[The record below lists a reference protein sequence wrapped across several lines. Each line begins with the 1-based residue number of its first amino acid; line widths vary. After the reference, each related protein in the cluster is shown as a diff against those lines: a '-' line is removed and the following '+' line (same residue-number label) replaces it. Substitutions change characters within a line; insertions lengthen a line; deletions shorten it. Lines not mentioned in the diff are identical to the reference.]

1 MSPPDSD
8 SPADD
13 SVIAAAA
20 TPPGRGGIGIV
31 RVSGGDIEKIA
42 AGILPRNLP
51 PPRRAVFTSFL
62 DSQGEAMD
70 NGIALYFPAPHSLTG
85 QEVLELQGHGGPGVV
100 RRILSRCLDLG
111 ARAAEPGEFAL
122 RAYLNGK
129 MDLAQADAVADI
141 VNAESAAAARAAAR
155 SLTGVFSR
163 EIQSASGALESART
177 GLEAAMDFADEE
189 LDENNFAAP
198 ALAEAIA
205 KLERLSAR
213 AGQGALL
220 TEGISAAIVGPP
232 NVGKSSLL
240 NCLAEED
247 AAIVSPAPGTTRDAV
262 LREVNVG
269 GLCLRLADT
278 AGLREKAGAVE
289 MEGIRRTR
297 SIAAGADVVLVV
309 GDERRGPGVDLNLD
323 LGGEGGSGRGGEVIL
338 IRNKIDLDGVESGL
352 RGGIVYV
359 SARTGAG
366 LDVLRGEILRAAGM
380 WESEAPFSARERH
393 LRALASAL
401 EFARHART
409 DWAHPELAAE
419 NLRHARDALAG
430 ITGAFGD
437 EELLGEIFSRFCV
450 GK

>member
-1 MSPPDSD
+1 MS
-8 SPADD
+8 ADD

-20 TPPGRGGIGIV
+20 TPPGRGGVGIV
-31 RVSGGDIEKIA
+31 RVSGGSVEKIA
-42 AGILPRNLP
+42 GGILPRKLP
-51 PPRRAVFTSFL
+51 PARRAVFTSFL
-62 DSQGEAMD
+62 DAEGEAMD
-70 NGIALYFPAPHSLTG
+70 NGIALYFPAPRSLTG

-100 RRILSRCLDLG
+100 RRVLSRCFDLG

-163 EIQSASGALESART
+163 EIRSASDSLEAARA
-177 GLEAAMDFADEE
+177 GVEAAMDFADEE

-198 ALAEAIA
+198 ALTEAIGG
-205 KLERLSAR
+205 LERLLAR
-213 AGQGALL
+213 AGQGAIL
-220 TEGISAAIVGPP
+220 TEGAAAAIVGPP
-232 NVGKSSLL
+232 NAGKSSLL

-262 LREVNVG
+262 LREVCVG
-269 GLCLRLADT
+269 GARLRLADT
-278 AGLREKAGAVE
+278 AGLREEAGEVE
-289 MEGIRRTR
+289 KEGIRRTR
-297 SIAAGADVVLVV
+297 KIAGEADVVLVV
-309 GDERRGPGVDLNLD
+309 GDERRGPGVDLD
-323 LGGEGGSGRGGEVIL
+323 FGGEGGEVIL
-338 IRNKIDLDGVESGL
+338 VRNKIDLDGVEAGL
-352 RGGIVYV
+352 REGVVYV

-366 LDVLRGEILRAAGM
+366 LDVLRGEILRAAGVR
-380 WESEAPFSARERH
+380 ESEAPFSARERH
-393 LRALASAL
+393 LRALGSAL
-401 EFARHART
+401 EFARDARR

-430 ITGAFGD
+430 ITGGFGD

>member
-1 MSPPDSD
+1 MS
-8 SPADD
+8 ADD

-20 TPPGRGGIGIV
+20 TPPGRGGVGIV
-31 RVSGGDIEKIA
+31 RVSGGSVEKIA
-42 AGILPRNLP
+42 GGILPRKLP
-51 PPRRAVFTSFL
+51 PARRAVFTSFL
-62 DSQGEAMD
+62 DAEGEAMD
-70 NGIALYFPAPHSLTG
+70 NGIALYFPAPRSLTG

-100 RRILSRCLDLG
+100 RRVLSRCFDLG

-163 EIQSASGALESART
+163 EIRSASDSLEAARA
-177 GLEAAMDFADEE
+177 GVEAAMDFADEE
-189 LDENNFAAP
+189 LDENNFAGP
-198 ALAEAIA
+198 ALTEAIGR
-205 KLERLSAR
+205 LERLLAR
-213 AGQGALL
+213 AGQGAIL
-220 TEGISAAIVGPP
+220 TEGAAAAIVGPP
-232 NVGKSSLL
+232 NAGKSSLL

-262 LREVNVG
+262 LREVCVG
-269 GLCLRLADT
+269 GARLRLADT
-278 AGLREKAGAVE
+278 AGLREEAGEVE
-289 MEGIRRTR
+289 KEGIRRTR
-297 SIAAGADVVLVV
+297 KIAGEADVVLVV
-309 GDERRGPGVDLNLD
+309 GDERRGPGVDLDLD
-323 LGGEGGSGRGGEVIL
+323 FGGEGGEGGEGVEGGEVIL
-338 IRNKIDLDGVESGL
+338 VRNKIDLDGVEAGL
-352 RGGIVYV
+352 REGVVYV

-366 LDVLRGEILRAAGM
+366 LDVLRGEILRAAGVR
-380 WESEAPFSARERH
+380 ESEAPFSARERH
-393 LRALASAL
+393 LRALGSAL
-401 EFARHART
+401 EFARDARR

-430 ITGAFGD
+430 ITGGFGD